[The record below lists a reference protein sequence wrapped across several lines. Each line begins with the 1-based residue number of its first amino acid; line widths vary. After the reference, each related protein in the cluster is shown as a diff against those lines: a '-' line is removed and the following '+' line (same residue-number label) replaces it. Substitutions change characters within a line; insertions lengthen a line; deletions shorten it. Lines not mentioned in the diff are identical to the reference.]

1 MLCCVDI
8 LYCSV
13 LCCVVLTEVL
23 CCVVLTEVLCC
34 VVLTEVDKVELEG
47 RTMLSVPGY
56 DNKIEFGQLVSF
68 AYRVENSGERER
80 VKPVVCCLLFIVDM
94 LLLLSQMRR

>member
-1 MLCCVDI
+1 M
-8 LYCSV
+8 
-13 LCCVVLTEVL
+13 
-23 CCVVLTEVLCC
+23 LCC

-80 VKPVVCCLLFIVDM
+80 ESETALCCLLFIVDM
-94 LLLLSQMRR
+94 LLLLLLLLSQMRR

>member
-1 MLCCVDI
+1 M
-8 LYCSV
+8 
-13 LCCVVLTEVL
+13 
-23 CCVVLTEVLCC
+23 
-34 VVLTEVDKVELEG
+34 ELEG

-68 AYRVENSGERER
+68 AYRVENSGERESETAL
-80 VKPVVCCLLFIVDM
+80 CCLLFIVVVCCL